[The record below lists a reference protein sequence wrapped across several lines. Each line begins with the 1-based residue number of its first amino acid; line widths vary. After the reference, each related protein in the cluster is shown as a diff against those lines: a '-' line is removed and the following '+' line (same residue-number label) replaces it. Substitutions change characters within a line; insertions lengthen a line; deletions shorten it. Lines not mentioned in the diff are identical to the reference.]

1 MIEPENSENKSL
13 DSCNIVIDDI
23 NIEER
28 DSKFEPGRDSLRN
41 SRVDRQRSSVLF
53 TSSNGFKTG

>member
-28 DSKFEPGRDSLRN
+28 DSKF
-41 SRVDRQRSSVLF
+41 
-53 TSSNGFKTG
+53 